1 MIGDQAKGGIYNID
15 DSYPC
20 EREPLLIESAYNSSR
35 FKDILSLWMSLRTE
49 QSLPTKSDFSPHA
62 FNRNALPYLI
72 LIDVERDPIRFR
84 YRLTGT
90 MAESIQNIN
99 LTGYYV
105 HDQNPKKLRELL
117 QSDLE
122 ELVRSKTPQH
132 VRLSFTN
139 IAGYP
144 RRLQILRLPLCKNSQ
159 DQPNQVDHILVV
171 VEFESSAA

>member
-1 MIGDQAKGGIYNID
+1 MIGEQPQGGTYNID
-15 DSYPC
+15 GDYPC
-20 EREPLLIESAYNSSR
+20 EREHLLIDLANNSSR
-35 FKDILSLWMSLRTE
+35 FKDILSLWTTLCTE

-105 HDQNPKKLRELL
+105 DDQEPKKLRDLL
-117 QSDLE
+117 QTDLE
-122 ELVRSKTPQH
+122 ELVRSKTPQL

-139 IAGYP
+139 ISGYP
-144 RRLQILRLPLCKNSQ
+144 RRLQILRLPLSKN
-159 DQPNQVDHILVV
+159 DQESPNQVDHILVV

>member
-1 MIGDQAKGGIYNID
+1 M
-15 DSYPC
+15 
-20 EREPLLIESAYNSSR
+20 
-35 FKDILSLWMSLRTE
+35 
-49 QSLPTKSDFSPHA
+49 
-62 FNRNALPYLI
+62 
-72 LIDVERDPIRFR
+72 ERDPIRFR

-105 HDQNPKKLRELL
+105 HEQNPKKLRELL

-122 ELVRSKTPQH
+122 ELVRSKTPQL

-144 RRLQILRLPLCKNSQ
+144 RRLQILRLPLSKNSQ
-159 DQPNQVDHILVV
+159 ESPNQVDHILVV
-171 VEFESSAA
+171 VEFESSVA